1 MLTGFGFRVPQLVQ
15 IMQGGLNSFVSALVH
30 FIHSK
35 KNVSLYCD
43 SRISYFSCKI
53 FITQQNPVRL
63 QS

>member
-35 KNVSLYCD
+35 KKKKLLVYIVTALLVNFLVKFL
-43 SRISYFSCKI
+43 
-53 FITQQNPVRL
+53 
-63 QS
+63 